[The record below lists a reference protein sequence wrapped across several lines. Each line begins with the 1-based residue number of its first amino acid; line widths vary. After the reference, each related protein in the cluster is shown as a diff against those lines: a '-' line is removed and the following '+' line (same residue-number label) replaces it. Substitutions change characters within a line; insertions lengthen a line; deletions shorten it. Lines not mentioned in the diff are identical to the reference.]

1 MNKTRW
7 SSRYSMLKRFMELY
21 DFLKDEESLDEFLP
35 TRNQLSTL
43 KRIYSK
49 MASFDSVTKDLQRD
63 DATLCDVRTLFDCVL
78 EDNTSSLGYYI
89 AQDSAITHSKEFE
102 NAVVKVQ
109 QGQEDS
115 LLDEEKV
122 FLF

>member
-1 MNKTRW
+1 
-7 SSRYSMLKRFMELY
+7 
-21 DFLKDEESLDEFLP
+21 
-35 TRNQLSTL
+35 
-43 KRIYSK
+43 
-49 MASFDSVTKDLQRD
+49 MASFDSVTKDLQRE

-78 EDNTSSLGYYI
+78 EDNPSLGYYV

-102 NAVVKVQ
+102 NAVVRVQ